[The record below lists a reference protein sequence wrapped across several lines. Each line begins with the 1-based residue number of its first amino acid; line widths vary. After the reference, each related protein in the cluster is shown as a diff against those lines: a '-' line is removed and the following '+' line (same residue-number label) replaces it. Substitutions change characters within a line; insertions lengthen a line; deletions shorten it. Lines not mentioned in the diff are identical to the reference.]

1 MKIDKQYPQSSLPA
15 ASRPPPLST
24 PLPASSLPCL
34 PPGLLL
40 CRFLNYVPVPLTFL
54 SHLAPGRPRA
64 GLSGDPAVT
73 GARALSSRGFRGRG
87 GGREAGLSHLSSHIR
102 CSMFECTSLA
112 ENRIT
117 KRERGWKWQAC
128 MSVDLNSAFHTQL
141 HASPC
146 GATCATVVRSTVW
159 AVEAISGG
167 GFDSSCF
174 SLHTLALDLHQR
186 LAPLSQQSW
195 AGRGRGTAVGLG
207 TGCV

>member
-1 MKIDKQYPQSSLPA
+1 M
-15 ASRPPPLST
+15 
-24 PLPASSLPCL
+24 
-34 PPGLLL
+34 
-40 CRFLNYVPVPLTFL
+40 
-54 SHLAPGRPRA
+54 
-64 GLSGDPAVT
+64 T
-73 GARALSSRGFRGRG
+73 GARALSSQGFRGRG

-146 GATCATVVRSTVW
+146 GVTCATVVHSTVW
-159 AVEAISGG
+159 AVEALFGG

-174 SLHTLALDLHQR
+174 SLHTLALDLHKDWPR
-186 LAPLSQQSW
+186 CHSR
-195 AGRGRGTAVGLG
+195 AGRLRDGALQWAWEQELCRNARTCCFPADSWTPFALS
-207 TGCV
+207 C